1 MIILRSDNMYKMII
15 TSKYSSSILHI
26 EEHIK
31 RSDIDKYVNWFF
43 NHSLQNYADYRF
55 EKEVI

>member
-1 MIILRSDNMYKMII
+1 MYTMII

-55 EKEVI
+55 EKEVIKNDI